1 MPSVYLEKVMPEN
14 NMRRFYFISDERQS
28 TFTGYPVTIIF
39 GRIFERAT
47 FVTKIF
53 PSQAMATRYLR
64 KQLRIRHRHN
74 YSVVRPRYLRDR
86 QDSRPIQLGL
96 FPF

>member
-39 GRIFERAT
+39 GRISERAS

-53 PSQAMATRYLR
+53 PSEAMATRYVR
-64 KQLRIRHRHN
+64 KKLRIRHRHH
-74 YSVVRPRYLRDR
+74 YSVVRPRYLRDKK
-86 QDSRPIQLGL
+86 DSRPVQLGL
-96 FPF
+96 FPY

>member
-1 MPSVYLEKVMPEN
+1 MASVYLEKVMPEN

-39 GRIFERAT
+39 GRISERAS

-53 PSQAMATRYLR
+53 PSEAMATRYVR
-64 KQLRIRHRHN
+64 KQLRIRHRHH
-74 YSVVRPRYLRDR
+74 YSVVKPRYLRDR
-86 QDSRPIQLGL
+86 QDSKPVQLGL

>member
-14 NMRRFYFISDERQS
+14 NMKRFYFISDEHQS

-53 PSQAMATRYLR
+53 PSEAMASRYLR
-64 KQLRIRHRHN
+64 KQLRIRHIHN

-86 QDSRPIQLGL
+86 QDSTPDQLGL